1 MKEPAIEI
9 SSLTVMGGGHPLLDN
24 IDLTI
29 NRGEFHAIIGP
40 NGGGK
45 TTLLKVILGLIKPD
59 SGSVKVFGKK
69 PEENR
74 SLIGY
79 VPQFRTFEF
88 GYPISVMDMVLSGRI
103 GHIKGIRK
111 RYSEEDIRIA
121 EESIEI
127 LGIEGLSGRNLTE
140 LSGGEQQRAIIAR
153 ALAGKPEMLLLDEPT
168 VYVDTP
174 TNRMFFK
181 MLEELHEM
189 MTILLVTH
197 DIGVI
202 SSDIDYVAC
211 LNRKIYTHH
220 TNQITPDMLDSAY
233 KCPVDLIA
241 HGIPHRVF
249 QEHDGEDSCGGFRP
263 EKKRLPKR
271 REPLKER

>member
-9 SSLTVMGGGHPLLDN
+9 NNLTVMGGGHPLLDSIN
-24 IDLTI
+24 LTI
-29 NRGEFHAIIGP
+29 NRGEFHAVIGP

-59 SGSVKVFGKK
+59 SGSVKVFGKT

-88 GYPISVMDMVLSGRI
+88 GYPISVMEMVLSGRM

-111 RYSEEDIRIA
+111 TYREEDIKIA
-121 EESIEI
+121 RESIEI
-127 LGIEGLSGRNLTE
+127 LGIEDLAERNLSE
-140 LSGGEQQRAIIAR
+140 LSGGEQQRTIIAR

-181 MLEELHEM
+181 MLEELHDM

-202 SSDIDYVAC
+202 SSNIDYVGC
-211 LNRKIYTHH
+211 LNRKLYTHH
-220 TNQITPDMLDSAY
+220 TNQISQDMLDSAY
-233 KCPVDLIA
+233 KCPVELIA

-249 QEHDGEDSCGGFRP
+249 EEHDERDNYTGSKNSGSDL
-263 EKKRLPKR
+263 K
-271 REPLKER
+271 KER

>member
-9 SSLTVMGGGHPLLDN
+9 NNLTVMGGGHPLLDN

-59 SGSVKVFGKK
+59 SGSVKIFGKK

-88 GYPISVMDMVLSGRI
+88 GYPISVMDMVLSGRM

-111 RYSEEDIRIA
+111 TYSEDDIRIA

-127 LGIEGLSGRNLTE
+127 LGIEGLAGRNLTD

-181 MLEELHEM
+181 MLEELHDR

-220 TNQITPDMLDSAY
+220 TNQITQDMLDSAY
-233 KCPVDLIA
+233 KCPVDIIA

-249 QEHDGEDSCGGFRP
+249 QEHDERDNCGGLRP
-263 EKKRLPKR
+263 EKERLSER
-271 REPLKER
+271 REQQKR